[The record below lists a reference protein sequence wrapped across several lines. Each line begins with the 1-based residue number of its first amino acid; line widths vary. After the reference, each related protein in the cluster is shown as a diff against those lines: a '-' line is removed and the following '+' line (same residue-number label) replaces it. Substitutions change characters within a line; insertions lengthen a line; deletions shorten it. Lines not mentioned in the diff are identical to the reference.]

1 MSEFDFDG
9 AKQSRDDAMERVE
22 AHAAEEWKNLE
33 QDIIFSVCQKQGAF
47 TSEDLWRAGLPKPRE
62 PRALGPML
70 TAAAKKGWCESSG
83 NYVRGSSVT
92 RHGAPIVVWRSKLRY
107 GIEDA

>member
-9 AKQSRDDAMERVE
+9 AKAARDEGMERAE
-22 AHAAEEWKNLE
+22 LHAKEEWKVRAM
-33 QDIIFSVCQKQGAF
+33 DTIFLVCRKQGAF

-70 TAAAKKGWCESSG
+70 TAAAKKGWCKSSG
-83 NYVRGSSVT
+83 NFVRGTSVT
-92 RHGAPIVVWRSKLRY
+92 RHGAPIAVWFSK
-107 GIEDA
+107 IQTA